1 MRCVAIAIV
10 LALVACG
17 QPPTPGAVL
26 PAAAIPA
33 PAAAHAEP
41 AGLPAEVIAS
51 RIAALPAPYNL
62 GDYEKGKRVF
72 VQCRSCHTIGAGE
85 PNRVGP
91 HLHGVLGRVA
101 GAVADFRYSAALKES
116 GVVWDAATLD
126 RWVANPRDVVATSS
140 MIFPGLRKEEDRR
153 DLVAYIAVDSA
164 D

>member
-1 MRCVAIAIV
+1 MRRVAIAIV
-10 LALVACG
+10 LALAACG
-17 QPPTPGAVL
+17 QPPA
-26 PAAAIPA
+26 PA
-33 PAAAHAEP
+33 PAPTAHATAPPTATPPPE
-41 AGLPAEVIAS
+41 GLSAEVIAS

-72 VQCRSCHTIGAGE
+72 AQCRSCHTIGAGE

-91 HLHGVLGRVA
+91 HLHGVVGRTA
-101 GAVADFRYSAALKES
+101 GSVTDFRNYSAGLKGS
-116 GVVWDAATLD
+116 GIVWDTATLD
-126 RWVANPRDVVATSS
+126 RWVANPRDVVVTSN